1 MSSARAPAQLWST
14 MPGWGIAADLTPPEL
29 INSRE
34 LKTLRKW
41 IGAGLVVLLLACT
54 GGYLAASRQ
63 NHAAAADLA
72 TVNAETVQLQSGVGK
87 YATVTQ
93 IQGNVSQIQA
103 QIATLMS
110 GDVDLVT
117 LMGRIRRALPAPMAI
132 SNETVTIILAAAAA
146 APAGTVPPALASIG
160 TVTIAGT
167 GSALDNLAT
176 YVEALQK
183 IPGVINVN
191 PTTNVLSG
199 RTTHYSLSLT
209 LTAAAFSHR
218 FDVSTKRAK

>member
-1 MSSARAPAQLWST
+1 MSSPAQLWST

-34 LKTLRKW
+34 LRTLRKW
-41 IGAGLVVLLLACT
+41 IGAGVVILLLGCT

-63 NHAAAADLA
+63 NHAASADLA
-72 TVNAETVQLQSGVGK
+72 KVNAQTVQLQSGVSR

-93 IQGNVSQIQA
+93 IQANVTLIQA
-103 QIATLMS
+103 QIANLMG

-117 LMGRIRRALPAPMAI
+117 LMGRIRSGLPAPMAI
-132 SNETVTIILAAAAA
+132 ASESITINLAAAAA
-146 APAGTVPPALASIG
+146 APAGTAPPALTTIG
-160 TVTIAGT
+160 TVTISGT
-167 GSALDNLAT
+167 GRALDNLAT
-176 YVEALQK
+176 YVEHLQK
-183 IPGVINVN
+183 IPGVIDVN

-199 RTTHYSLSLT
+199 RTTHYSLSLS

-218 FDVSTKRAK
+218 FDVSTKRTK